1 MRSEAEIKKQIEEIK
16 EKEKFARKE
25 ANMRLKFGN
34 DWYHDIKESEA
45 NRLLYARRILEW
57 VLDEQIKFF

>member
-16 EKEKFARKE
+16 KKEKSARKE
-25 ANMRLKFGN
+25 ANIRLVFGN

-45 NRLLYARRILEW
+45 NRLLYARHILEW
-57 VLDEQIKFF
+57 VLDEQVKFF

>member
-1 MRSEAEIKKQIEEIK
+1 LRSEAEIKKQIEEIK
-16 EKEKFARKE
+16 EKEKYARNE
-25 ANMRLKFGN
+25 ANIRLKFGN

-57 VLDEQIKFF
+57 VLDEQINFF

>member
-1 MRSEAEIKKQIEEIK
+1 LRSEAEIKKQIEEIK
-16 EKEKFARKE
+16 EKEKYARKE
-25 ANMRLKFGN
+25 ANLRLKFSN
-34 DWYHDIKESEA
+34 NWYHDIKESEA